1 MTDFGKF
8 GLKACFG
15 GWASWK
21 KIESRRGTAE
31 LTFNFFS
38 KTAIL
43 WSRLWKPNFPKSV
56 TNKQSL
62 RLIPGPCM
70 VVPNLFQNKIESRG
84 GFGKNWKSARFWKK
98 LKVGKV
104 LEKVESRQGFGKSWK
119 SAGLWISLVVL
130 DWKSVRYLLV
140 LAAEGYY
147 GLKLFEG
154 EGGGWGGGGFP
165 WAGVSW
171 KRKKKWTLIS

>member
-98 LKVGKV
+98 LKVGGT
-104 LEKVESRQGFGKSWK
+104 LDFTGGFGLKVCQV
-119 SAGLWISLVVL
+119 SAGFGCGGVLWAQTF
-130 DWKSVRYLLV
+130 W
-140 LAAEGYY
+140 
-147 GLKLFEG
+147 
-154 EGGGWGGGGFP
+154 GGGGGMGGGFP